1 MNGAPAARLRAAW
14 VRAAGQSWL
23 TGTPWT
29 RWVAAAAARAYLKAE
44 DERRTRER
52 IEMLN
57 VDADTLLSR
66 DRSNEKVAT
75 RSEQKARQIRDEHET
90 RVRVFGW

>member
-1 MNGAPAARLRAAW
+1 MTDWKKLDPMGLGAN
-14 VRAAGQSWL
+14 
-23 TGTPWT
+23 
-29 RWVAAAAARAYLKAE
+29 ARAYLKAE

-66 DRSNEKVAT
+66 DRSNEQVAT
-75 RSEQKARQIRDEHET
+75 RAEQKARRIRDEHDK
-90 RVRVFGW
+90 RVQVFGW